1 MALPR
6 SLLQYLCSLVLFV
19 ACARALK
26 LDLEA
31 KSQSHDAKRERCV
44 RNFVAKDTLVVV
56 TATVSGSKGD
66 GMRVNMH
73 VSVTDSVL
81 PWSSGLDTG
90 GILIK
95 ASQLPDSGCS
105 RKRVRKAARCRW
117 RAENCLY
124 FSR

>member
-1 MALPR
+1 MARPQ

-31 KSQSHDAKRERCV
+31 KSQTHDAKRERCI

-56 TATVSGSKGD
+56 TAIVSGSKGD

-73 VSVTDSVL
+73 VSLTDSICDGTA
-81 PWSSGLDTG
+81 WLDTKQHTDRG
-90 GILIK
+90 RPLNK
-95 ASQLPDSGCS
+95 HRSGM
-105 RKRVRKAARCRW
+105 R
-117 RAENCLY
+117 
-124 FSR
+124 